1 MLRGGKN
8 LELTKGQEVV
18 LVAVGAAYKTWEG
31 GMNPD
36 TGDACFFVK
45 LCCVACSMVAFV
57 LAVQLRA
64 QVARC

>member
-8 LELTKGQEVV
+8 LELAKDQEVV

-36 TGDACFFVK
+36 TGEGLGFGVGDGQVCKNTTCQA
-45 LCCVACSMVAFV
+45 
-57 LAVQLRA
+57 QLSLISA
-64 QVARC
+64 MT